1 MTDNRQ
7 SRRNIA
13 RQRSSAAI
21 ARRVSVSSWPIVILG
36 LLAVIIQSFVVQT
49 HIHIPQATG
58 ASQSVSVV
66 TLAKVFVAGSSA
78 SASENHASAPRD
90 KYPINEDPTNCP
102 LCQEIAHSGQF
113 VQSAA
118 VLAYVPVWISIYFIP
133 FREALPSRAAA
144 GHSWQ
149 GRAPPRA

>member
-21 ARRVSVSSWPIVILG
+21 ARRVPVSSWSIVILG

-66 TLAKVFVAGSSA
+66 TLAKVFVAGSS
-78 SASENHASAPRD
+78 ASAPRD